1 MNRFAWLTNSP
12 QLVVPKMRRLSLE
25 FRGRNNSVHSSNG
38 ASVFCRSPRHD
49 QRKLG
54 PRGLACSVLAIHVL
68 SLLQVGCSIE
78 PTSLHPGPAN
88 ENPRETHD
96 FGFVEPGERITHTFT
111 IHNHTDTHYALE
123 KMLLECECID
133 VKPSTR
139 SLRPGQDCQIRVGLD
154 VPNRSQNLKI
164 GIGCQLRGED
174 GSGWLVQFAIA
185 AQVREHFHVYP
196 RMVDWQFDHGQAIE
210 TKKVLVSNH
219 SREKWAGISVDR
231 QPEDDLD
238 IQIEP
243 ARPIPPAIESWNV
256 WITPSDTSFG
266 KGVRHSVVKVMADD
280 GTHAAEVQLRV
291 RSSPWIRLM
300 PDRIFVISEQAEQGD
315 LALRFR
321 MEDPPVSREA
331 IRIRN
336 PFPENLSLE
345 ILSDNEVGW
354 RLRYVARRTSD
365 PIRGVVEVAIPHQG
379 LHAEIPVF
387 IGSTSETE
395 VIP

>member
-1 MNRFAWLTNSP
+1 MHTIAWLINSP
-12 QLVVPKMRRLSLE
+12 QAVGPKMRQLSPE
-25 FRGRNNSVHSSNG
+25 RSGRNNSVHLSNG
-38 ASVFCRSPRHD
+38 ASAFCRSPRHD
-49 QRKLG
+49 QRKFG
-54 PRGLACSVLAIHVL
+54 PRGLAFSVLAIHVL
-68 SLLQVGCSIE
+68 SLLQVGCSIDAV
-78 PTSLHPGPAN
+78 SVHPDPSNG
-88 ENPRETHD
+88 NPRETHD
-96 FGFVEPGERITHTFT
+96 FGFVEPGEKLTHTFT
-111 IHNHTDTHYALE
+111 IYNHTDTHYALE
-123 KMLLECECID
+123 KMLLECACID

-139 SLRPGQDCQIRVGLD
+139 SLRPGQECQIRVGLD
-154 VPNRSQNLKI
+154 VPNRSQNLNV

-196 RMVDWQFDHGQAIE
+196 RMVDWQFVHGQAIE

-219 SREKWAGISVDR
+219 SREKWAGITVDR
-231 QPEDDLD
+231 HPEDDLA

-243 ARPIPPAIESWNV
+243 SPPIPPAIESWNV
-256 WITPSDTSFG
+256 LITPSDASYG
-266 KGVRHSVVKVMADD
+266 KGVRHSVLKVIAND

-315 LALRFR
+315 LALRFPLL
-321 MEDPPVSREA
+321 DPPTSRDV
-331 IRIRN
+331 IHIRN

-345 ILSDNEVGW
+345 ISSDNEEGW

-365 PIRGVVEVAIPHQG
+365 PIRGVVEVAIPHKG

-387 IGSTSETE
+387 IGSSSETG